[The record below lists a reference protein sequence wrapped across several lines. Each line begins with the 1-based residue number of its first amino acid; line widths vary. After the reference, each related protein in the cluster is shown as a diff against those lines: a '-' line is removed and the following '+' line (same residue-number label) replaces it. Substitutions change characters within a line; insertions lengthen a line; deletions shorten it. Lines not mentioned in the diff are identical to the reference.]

1 MCSFTLAVSF
11 SQILLQEFDTR
22 KPQYEQLTAAGRG
35 ILHRP
40 GEHPSSHGI
49 VKEQLVA
56 VTQKWDSLTG
66 QLRDRCDRIDQAVG
80 KSTQYQSLLRSLS
93 EKLAGLDD
101 QLSSSVAGG
110 AHPDAMSQQL
120 ETAQKLQRAV
130 EQEGTRI
137 RAAQALC
144 EDLAALVQE
153 EYLRAELSRQLDGVL
168 KSFKDLEQKAG
179 LYVFCECMYVEKAGS
194 VNEPF
199 PSCRGNQ
206 APTENLPA
214 VRSACEEAVS
224 GTRRAGPGRWAH
236 GLGVGSVQIQGDG
249 YRVGAGRRTAGPG
262 KSQVPPIAFHKL
274 TDRIDLRPPRGEG

>member
-40 GEHPSSHGI
+40 GEHPSSHGM
-49 VKEQLVA
+49 VKEQLAA

-93 EKLAGLDD
+93 EKLASLDD

-120 ETAQKLQRAV
+120 ETAQKLQWAV

-179 LYVFCECMYVEKAGS
+179 LYVFCECMYVRES
-194 VNEPF
+194 RIRER
-199 PSCRGNQ
+199 SCCRGNQ
-206 APTENLPA
+206 VPTENLPT

-224 GTRRAGPGRWAH
+224 GTRRAGPGQWAY
-236 GLGVGSVQIQGDG
+236 GVGVGSVQIQGDR
-249 YRVGAGRRTAGPG
+249 YRVGAGRHTAGPG
-262 KSQVPPIAFHKL
+262 KSQVPSIAFHKL

>member
-1 MCSFTLAVSF
+1 MCSVTLAVSF

-49 VKEQLVA
+49 VKEQMAA

-144 EDLAALVQE
+144 EDLAALVRE
-153 EYLRAELSRQLDGVL
+153 EYLKAELSRQLDGVL

-179 LYVFCECMYVEKAGS
+179 LYVFCECMYVRESGIRERAISKLSGESGPYREPARSEK
-194 VNEPF
+194 
-199 PSCRGNQ
+199 R
-206 APTENLPA
+206 L
-214 VRSACEEAVS
+214 
-224 GTRRAGPGRWAH
+224 
-236 GLGVGSVQIQGDG
+236 
-249 YRVGAGRRTAGPG
+249 
-262 KSQVPPIAFHKL
+262 
-274 TDRIDLRPPRGEG
+274 